1 MKATKDKD
9 GNISWAHENENP
21 PAVYSG
27 KPMEKAVEEKPSK
40 MDKLKERAKELALEA
55 QEEDQG

>member
-9 GNISWAHENENP
+9 GKISWEQEELNE

-27 KPMEKAVEEKPSK
+27 KPMEKVSADTPSR
-40 MDKLKERAKELALEA
+40 MDKLKERAKELAA

>member
-9 GNISWAHENENP
+9 GNIIWAQENENP

-40 MDKLKERAKELALEA
+40 MDKLKERAKELAA